1 MQHYNATAEIRTR
14 DLEQLVD
21 QLADVHAVASP
32 TAGGWAEVVIT
43 VPAENLRQAVTT
55 ASALVHQAAGD
66 ATVRRLE
73 VLTTEAFD
81 ARQGL
86 APLPELV
93 SATEAAAALGVSRQA
108 VLQRLESGSLPG
120 RKVGNGWVV
129 PAAALTRS

>member
-1 MQHYNATAEIRTR
+1 MQLYNATAEVRSR
-14 DLEQLVD
+14 DLEHLAD
-21 QLADVHAVASP
+21 QLADVHAAIAPV
-32 TAGGWAEVVIT
+32 AGGWAEVTIT

-55 ASALVHQAAGD
+55 ASALVHQAAG
-66 ATVRRLE
+66 AAQVRRLE

-93 SATEAAAALGVSRQA
+93 SVTDAAAALNVTRQA

-120 RKVGNGWVV
+120 RKVGKTWVV
-129 PAAALTRS
+129 PAAALP